1 MGTQRFGYDEDIT
14 VCDEFAG
21 VGGNTT
27 GAAYVKYVRPVSA
40 VNHDPDAVKAHQI
53 NHPDVT
59 HYQADV
65 TKLAPEKMPPSV
77 LYLASPVCPPFTGAN
92 GLRVDFDQ
100 VNAAQTMFGEDM
112 PRVEDPRKAKRR
124 EAYRRSRLLMWEPLR
139 YLRAKL
145 AAGTPVRIGVVE
157 NVWQARK
164 WSEFTRWRN
173 EFHQIGY
180 RTELIAFN
188 SMHARPVKAPRVPQS
203 RNRLFLAYWQA
214 SLGRTPDFRKW
225 LDPYAWCPRCD
236 TTVHAMKVWKKP
248 TDPVFGEMGS
258 YGPQYVYR
266 CPNVTCR
273 GQEVVSA
280 TLPALCAIDPTV
292 PGIRIGDRAAHGRKP
307 LEPATRGRILAGAHR
322 YWFPLLVPTG
332 GTRRAK
338 GEDGARPL
346 DLPMP
351 TRTTSECD
359 AVAVL
364 PLTVPVEGRPG
375 KYAGSTADPWRTLT
389 TRNETGMAMLPFITP
404 LRGGGDRER
413 ARSVLDPLSTVT
425 ASGNHHGVAYPPLLM
440 RNFTARGDQ
449 GQMSTPTTE
458 PMRSLTAN
466 GQQALL
472 TWANSLL
479 VPYHGTA
486 DAARPAAE
494 PCGTLTTRD
503 RYGVVQIDELTG
515 FGADF
520 DQWEREFDLDD
531 VLFRMLEP
539 HEIRTAMGFE
549 DTYRTGAR
557 SKRTKVRLY
566 GNAVTPAV
574 MECIVSALVECLTG
588 EDLEAAPC

>member
-1 MGTQRFGYDEDIT
+1 MSYRFGYDDDIT
-14 VCDEFAG
+14 TCDEFAG

-40 VNHDPDAVKAHQI
+40 ANHDPDAIKAHRI
-53 NHPDVT
+53 NHPNVI
-59 HYQADV
+59 HYQEDV

-77 LYLASPVCPPFTGAN
+77 LYLSSPVCPPFAGAN
-92 GLRVDFDQ
+92 GMRVDFDL
-100 VNAAQTMFGEDM
+100 VNSAQTMFGEDM
-112 PRVEDPRKAKRR
+112 DRAEDPGKAKRR
-124 EAYRRSRLLMWEPLR
+124 AAYRRSRLLMWEPLR
-139 YLRAKL
+139 YLRAKA

-164 WSEFTRWRN
+164 WAEFTRWRH
-173 EFHQIGY
+173 EFHQLGY
-180 RTELIAFN
+180 HTELIAFN
-188 SMHARPVKAPRVPQS
+188 SMHARPVRAPKVPQS
-203 RNRLFLAYWQA
+203 RNRLFLAYWHA
-214 SLGRTPDFRKW
+214 SIGRTPDFRKW

-236 TTVHAMKVWKKP
+236 TTVHAVKSWKQP
-248 TDPVFGEMGS
+248 TAPIFGEMGC
-258 YGPQYVYR
+258 YGQQYVYR
-266 CPNVTCR
+266 CPSISCR
-273 GQEVVSA
+273 GQEGVPA
-280 TLPALCAIDPTV
+280 TMPALAAIDPTL
-292 PGIRIGDRAAHGRKP
+292 PGIRIGDRAAHRRKP
-307 LEPATRGRILAGAHR
+307 LEPATRGRILAGARRH
-322 YWFPLLVPTG
+322 WFPLLVPTG

-338 GEDGARPL
+338 GDDGARPL
-346 DLPMP
+346 SLPMP

-359 AVAVL
+359 AVA
-364 PLTVPVEGRPG
+364 
-375 KYAGSTADPWRTLT
+375 
-389 TRNETGMAMLPFITP
+389 MLPFITP
-404 LRGGGDRER
+404 LRGGGDKER

-425 ASGNHHGVAYPPLLM
+425 ASGNHHGVAYPPQLLM

-466 GQQALL
+466 GQQTLL

-486 DAARPAAE
+486 DTAQPAAE
-494 PCGTLTTRD
+494 PMGTLTTRD
-503 RYGVVQIDELTG
+503 RYGIAQIDDLTG
-515 FGADF
+515 YDADF
-520 DQWEREFDLDD
+520 DRWEQEFDLDD

-549 DTYRTGAR
+549 NTYRTGAK

-588 EDLEAAPC
+588 EELEAASC